1 MSLINQMLQDLE
13 KRHASGVERGAL
25 PDQVRVLPREE
36 ARSMPWWMIGI
47 SAAAAGIAVLAWQ
60 FNYRAPPT
68 ASAPMPPGAAAQP
81 QIAPIAVTPAPVA
94 QIQEQKIPVTT
105 LTPGAPA
112 SRLTLDLEKVPLAIA
127 PAPARTREP
136 VPRTTAAPPV
146 ATDSV
151 VASGKAVTAKPG
163 SNDVRADAARP
174 ATVAVELS
182 KIAPAVAATPTAVPI
197 KPAITMSKAGD
208 TLPDARVQA
217 ALSNS
222 QIDKRAQTLTPQQV
236 AENEYRDAAN
246 FLNQGRLAEAQE
258 GFRRALQNYPAHVGA
273 RQGLFGVLLDAKKN
287 GEAEQV
293 LQEGL
298 RLNPNQPG
306 FAMALA
312 SLQYERG
319 DIAGSIETMQKAA
332 PAAQAS
338 PDYLAR
344 LAGLLQRQSRHKEA
358 VDYYQA
364 ALRLAPGSG
373 VWLMGMGISLQSL
386 NRNSDA
392 AEAFRRAK
400 SSNTLSPDLLAFV
413 DQRLKQLQ

>member
-1 MSLINQMLQDLE
+1 
-13 KRHASGVERGAL
+13 
-25 PDQVRVLPREE
+25 
-36 ARSMPWWMIGI
+36 
-47 SAAAAGIAVLAWQ
+47 
-60 FNYRAPPT
+60 
-68 ASAPMPPGAAAQP
+68 
-81 QIAPIAVTPAPVA
+81 
-94 QIQEQKIPVTT
+94 
-105 LTPGAPA
+105 
-112 SRLTLDLEKVPLAIA
+112 
-127 PAPARTREP
+127 
-136 VPRTTAAPPV
+136 
-146 ATDSV
+146 
-151 VASGKAVTAKPG
+151 
-163 SNDVRADAARP
+163 
-174 ATVAVELS
+174 
-182 KIAPAVAATPTAVPI
+182 
-197 KPAITMSKAGD
+197 MSKAGD